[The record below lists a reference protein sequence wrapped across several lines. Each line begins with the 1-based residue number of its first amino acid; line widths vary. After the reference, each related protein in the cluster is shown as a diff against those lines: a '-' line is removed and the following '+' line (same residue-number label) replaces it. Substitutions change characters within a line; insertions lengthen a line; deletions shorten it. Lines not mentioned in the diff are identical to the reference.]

1 MASAAL
7 DAVLAAIQTLGSKI
21 SAGSGDAKR
30 VTASAGA
37 GTFGLLGFNPVVN
50 LPEAA
55 DPKDYYRVSG
65 VMTVDT
71 LTAEFY
77 HGLYSTNTG
86 WPQIK
91 PAAGT
96 KLRQVFEIHGVG
108 GVTANGLQVQLP
120 PFQVALTAIEGAVTS
135 VSTGDSSYSTKILR
149 VQPSYPTY
157 VSSTLTL
164 LTRYH
169 YG

>member
-1 MASAAL
+1 MANAAL
-7 DAVLAAIQTLGSKI
+7 DAVLAAIQALGAKI
-21 SAGSGDAKR
+21 NSMGGDAKR
-30 VTASAGA
+30 VTATA
-37 GTFGLLGFNPVVN
+37 GTGNFGLLGFNPVVN

-55 DPKDYYRVSG
+55 DPKDFYRVSG

-71 LTAEFY
+71 LTAEIY
-77 HGLYSTNTG
+77 HGLYSTNTS

-91 PAAGT
+91 PGAGT
-96 KLRQVFEIHGVG
+96 KVRQVFEIHGVG
-108 GVTANGLQVQLP
+108 GVSANGLQVQLP
-120 PFQVALTAIEGAVTS
+120 PFQIALTAIEGAATS
-135 VSTGDSSYSTKILR
+135 VSTGDSQYNTKYARI
-149 VQPSYPTY
+149 QPTYPTY